1 MDIDRNTI
9 EGFAERSFI
18 PPASSGRLLQHVRN
32 GIAHRYIPF
41 GSTSRHLEEVEWTF
55 WDRRYSPKKK
65 IFEAPHWCAWINAAE
80 LERFMPAPPHLHP
93 PVPLDSLASRSR
105 NQRGHRFA

>member
-18 PPASSGRLLQHVRN
+18 PPASFGRLLQHVRN
-32 GIAHRYIPF
+32 GIAHRYIRF
-41 GSTSRHLEEVEWTF
+41 GSTSRHLEEVEVTF

-65 IFEAPHWCAWINAAE
+65 IFEAPHWCARINAAE
-80 LERFMPAPPHLHP
+80 LERFTEM
-93 PVPLDSLASRSR
+93 LATMIERSR
-105 NQRGHRFA
+105 